1 TISGGAFRVM
11 NESASGT
18 GTGPV
23 QVNSGTFGGTG
34 IVTGAVTIGTG
45 TGAGATLKAASGTK
59 LGTLTIQSEL
69 TFRADGDYRYKLNT
83 KRAAGDNVSAHGV
96 TIQSG
101 SPFEIQRVAAK
112 KLTPGAVF
120 TVLNN
125 TASTPIA

>member
-1 TISGGAFRVM
+1 
-11 NESASGT
+11 
-18 GTGPV
+18 
-23 QVNSGTFGGTG
+23 
-34 IVTGAVTIGTG
+34 TIGTG

-125 TASTPIA
+125 TASTPIAGTFSNLPDGSTFFDGVNSYLVNYEGGDGNDLTLTVVP